1 MSLVNFTDPSLEQL
15 RGILGSYGNE
25 QVGRLV
31 KSTPTYVES
40 RWFKVTEEVTET
52 TLNPDGSTND
62 EKEYKASEVL
72 VDGTIVANG
81 VWFDSDATNSNDPE
95 DPIYFDNLKINSEL
109 FTGAVEVG
117 KAYQVEFIAPRSYE
131 EETQYYIVPKGGGG
145 GGLYRLLF
153 NGGASLGYNA
163 PINGVADII
172 DNLDEVI
179 EEDVTIIQRKFS
191 QATIYPNEIMLAEKS
206 LSVNGN
212 VVYDISVDMSG
223 VGVGE
228 WIE

>member
-31 KSTPTYVES
+31 KSTSTYVES
-40 RWFKVTEEVTET
+40 RWFKVTAKVTVTEGEDET
-52 TLNPDGSTND
+52 T
-62 EKEYKASEVL
+62 EYKASEVL
-72 VDGTIVANG
+72 MDGTIIPNG
-81 VWFDSDATNSNDPE
+81 VWFDSDATASNNPD
-95 DPIYFDNLKINSEL
+95 DPIYFKNLKINAEL

-117 KAYQVEFIAPRSYE
+117 KAYQVEFISPRSYE

-153 NGGASLGYNA
+153 NGGANLGYNS

>member
-40 RWFKVTEEVTET
+40 RWFKVTKEVTET

-117 KAYQVEFIAPRSYE
+117 KAYQVEFISPKTYE
-131 EETQYYIVPKGGGG
+131 GKTQYYIVPKGGGG
-145 GGLYRLLF
+145 LLY
-153 NGGASLGYNA
+153 GYIKSGSGNSYVVDVYTQPELDDDFKVDENVDVIAYNVIYGDVAINNFLIFSYGESKNTNA
-163 PINGVADII
+163 RGFI
-172 DNLDEVI
+172 
-179 EEDVTIIQRKFS
+179 TS
-191 QATIYPNEIMLAEKS
+191 
-206 LSVNGN
+206 SV
-212 VVYDISVDMSG
+212 
-223 VGVGE
+223 
-228 WIE
+228 WL